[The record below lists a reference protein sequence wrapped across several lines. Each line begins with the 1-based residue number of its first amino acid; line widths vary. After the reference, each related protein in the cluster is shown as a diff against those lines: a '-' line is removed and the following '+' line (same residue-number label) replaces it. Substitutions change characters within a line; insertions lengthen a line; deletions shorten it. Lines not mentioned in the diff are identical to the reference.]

1 MNATMYRIFIVP
13 SLIVLGLGSFGMAT
27 YLGTPTPIAN
37 LILFATI
44 GIGSIDLVIETINAL
59 RRRHFALDYI
69 ALAAITTGLIA
80 GDYLV
85 TAIIVLM
92 LAGGTTL
99 EHYASIRA
107 RATLSLLKNRI
118 PHHVLRVTKKIE
130 ESIPIEQAH
139 IGDTVKVRT
148 GEVVPLDGILLS
160 NEAFIDESTLT
171 GEPYSVEKRAG
182 SRVKSGT
189 INLGPVIS
197 LQVEKIDADS
207 TYRHIVSLVE
217 QAEHEKSPL
226 VRLADRYSIIFALLT
241 AVIALAAYALSG
253 SGERILAVLVM
264 ATPCP
269 LLLATPIALLGGV
282 NAALKKQIIIKQVA
296 SLEILD
302 KASAL
307 VFDKTGTLT
316 LGAPTVTSITVHTK
330 RYTRKDILAF
340 ARALEQNSL
349 HPFAKAVIRLAEEE
363 KSKLLS
369 ATSAEERAGEG
380 ISGVIDGRPFRLSRA
395 NNIKSMAADLF
406 EKEELL
412 ATFLF
417 EDVLKPGT
425 AAVIEQLQK
434 RSLAITLC
442 TGDTAAAAVRVASQL
457 GGHVTVKANSS
468 PEDKQMIIKQ
478 LKQAGKTVVMV
489 GDGINDAPA
498 LAQADLG
505 MVFSH
510 SEQTAASE
518 AADVVFLGGNV
529 EAVVD
534 SILIAKR
541 TIRIAI
547 TGILIGMGLSVI
559 GMILAAFGEIP
570 PLVGALLQ
578 EGIDVAVILYALRA
592 SR

>member
-1 MNATMYRIFIVP
+1 MYRIFIVP
-13 SLIVLGLGSFGMAT
+13 SLIVLGLGSFGIAT

-44 GIGSIDLVIETINAL
+44 GIGSIDLIIETVNAL

-118 PHHVLRVTKKIE
+118 PHQVLRITKKSE

-160 NEAFIDESTLT
+160 NQAFIDESTLT
-171 GEPYSVEKRAG
+171 GEPYSVEKRTG

-241 AVIALAAYALSG
+241 AAIALAAYALSG

-316 LGAPTVTSITVHTK
+316 LGAPTVTDIVLHTK
-330 RYTRKDILAF
+330 RYTKSDILAY

-380 ISGVIDGRPFRLSRA
+380 ISGVIDGRLFRLSRA
-395 NNIKSMAADLF
+395 NNLKSMAADLF

-468 PEDKQMIIKQ
+468 PEDKQTIIKQ

-559 GMILAAFGEIP
+559 GMILAAFGKIP

-578 EGIDVAVILYALRA
+578 EGIDVTVIIYALRA